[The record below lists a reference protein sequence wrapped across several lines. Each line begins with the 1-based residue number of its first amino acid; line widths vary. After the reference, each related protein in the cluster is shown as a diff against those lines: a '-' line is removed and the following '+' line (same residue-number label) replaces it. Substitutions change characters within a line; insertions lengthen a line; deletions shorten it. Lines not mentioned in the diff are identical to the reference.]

1 MASRLTDP
9 QALLRLR
16 TRQLLLVAQ
25 LGRERHLG
33 RAAAALGVSQPA
45 ATKLLQQ
52 AEDTLG
58 QPLFTRLARG
68 PRGMAPTDS
77 GEALIRFAAQM
88 LTDFGV
94 TRETM
99 RSLDAGLQGRLRLGS
114 VPGAMPNLVAPALA
128 GFRRTHPGVSV
139 HLDVA
144 TSDLML
150 ERLALGEVDL
160 VLGRLTDRSDAD
172 AFDATPLLA
181 EPQVVVVR
189 GGHPLTRRGA
199 RVDLAALARLAWVL
213 QPPGSPQRTRFE
225 DALREAGLQTR
236 LDIMETASTVA
247 TTALL
252 EQSDMATVMPA
263 SLARHYGR
271 LGVLAVLR
279 FELPMK
285 VPAVHLIRRRARWL
299 SPAAEAFA
307 QAVQAQAASGAS
319 RSAAR

>member
-52 AEDTLG
+52 LEAALEAR
-58 QPLFTRLARG
+58 LFTRG